1 MKVYSAFLWERTI
14 QSKAICF
21 YLCKKKSIQNSCNH
35 KIMDSSNEKIDNL
48 STAKQMLI
56 GLHLG
61 NGYGSQPGA
70 WRMPGIDAESYTNFD
85 ARVKQAQAAERG
97 KFQFIFLPDGP
108 GAVLADIGMEAPAF
122 NLDVMLTLAA
132 VARETSRIGLVATGS
147 TTFNEPFNL
156 ARQFKALDVMSHG
169 RAGWNAITSSGED
182 VAANYGRKIPSSEDR
197 YGRAHEVIQLIQSLW
212 GSWGKDA
219 WVHDQESGQFAK
231 REQIVP
237 INLQGKFVGS
247 RGPLYI
253 PPSEQGQPIIFH
265 AGGSPNAY
273 ELAGRF
279 ANAVIGAAFTIE
291 DAHDQR
297 NAFRAAAKRYG
308 RNPDEIKYI
317 PGLMTTIAKDRRTA
331 LDRRIQLTGNL
342 FLQRATYLQ
351 QMLGVPIDAMHMDE
365 PLSKALLDNA
375 RPSRYDPRSSHALKI
390 AKEGWSVQ
398 DILAHGVIDYHP
410 VIVGPGIEAADHMQ
424 AWFEAG
430 AADGFWISPDVND
443 DGIDAFVDEVVPIL
457 QERGLFHKDYE
468 GKTLREHLGAP
479 DQYGIDPR
487 V

>member
-1 MKVYSAFLWERTI
+1 
-14 QSKAICF
+14 
-21 YLCKKKSIQNSCNH
+21 
-35 KIMDSSNEKIDNL
+35 
-48 STAKQMLI
+48 
-56 GLHLG
+56 
-61 NGYGSQPGA
+61 
-70 WRMPGIDAESYTNFD
+70 MPWVDPQSYTSFD

-108 GAVLADIGMEAPAF
+108 GAVITDIATESPAF
-122 NLDVMLTLAA
+122 NLDVMMTLAA
-132 VARETSRIGLVATGS
+132 VARETSKIGLVATGS

-182 VAANYGRKIPSSEDR
+182 VAANYGRPIPSSEDR
-197 YGRAHEVIQLIQSLW
+197 YGRAHEAIQLIQSLW
-212 GSWGKDA
+212 GSWGKEA
-219 WVHDQESGQFAK
+219 WLHNQESGQFANK
-231 REQIVP
+231 NQIVP
-237 INLQGKFVGS
+237 INLQGKYVGS

-265 AGGSPNAY
+265 AGGSPNAH

-291 DAHDQR
+291 DARAQR
-297 NAFRAAAKRYG
+297 NAFRESAKRYG
-308 RNPDEIKYI
+308 RDPDEIKYI
-317 PGLMTTIAKDRRTA
+317 PGLMTTIAKDRRSA
-331 LDRRIQLTGNL
+331 LDRRIQLGGDLL
-342 FLQRATYLQ
+342 FQRIGYLQ
-351 QMLGVPIDAMHMDE
+351 QMLGMQLDRSRMNEPI
-365 PLSKALLDNA
+365 SKAQLNAA
-375 RPSRYDPRSSHALKI
+375 RPSRYDPRSVNALKI
-390 AKEGWSVQ
+390 AKEGWSLL

-424 AWFEAG
+424 EWFEAG
-430 AADGFWISPDVND
+430 AADGFWISADINS
-443 DGIDAFVDEVVPIL
+443 DGIDAFVDEVIPVL

-468 GKTLREHLGAP
+468 GKTLRDHLGAP

>member
-1 MKVYSAFLWERTI
+1 MTVD
-14 QSKAICF
+14 
-21 YLCKKKSIQNSCNH
+21 KK
-35 KIMDSSNEKIDNL
+35 
-48 STAKQMLI
+48 MLI

-70 WRMPGIDAESYTNFD
+70 WRMPGVDPKSYTSYD
-85 ARVKQAQAAERG
+85 ARVQQAQAAERG

-108 GAVLADIGMEAPAF
+108 GAVMSDIGTESPSF
-122 NLDVMLTLAA
+122 NLDVMMTLAA
-132 VARETSRIGLVATGS
+132 VARETAYIGLVATGS

-156 ARQFKALDVMSHG
+156 ARQFKALDIMSHG
-169 RAGWNAITSSGED
+169 RAGWNAITSSGDD
-182 VAANYGRKIPSSEDR
+182 VAANYGKRIPSSEDR
-197 YGRAHEVIQLIQSLW
+197 YGRAHEVVQIVKALW

-219 WVHDQESGQFAK
+219 WMHDKESGQFTRK
-231 REQIVP
+231 EQIAPV
-237 INLQGKFVGS
+237 NLQGKYVGS

-291 DAHDQR
+291 DARIQR
-297 NAFRAAAKRYG
+297 TAFREAAQRYG

-317 PGLMTTIAKDRRTA
+317 PGLMTTLAKDRRTA
-331 LDRRIQLTGNL
+331 LDRRIQLTQHI
-342 FLQRATYLQ
+342 FPQRIAYLQ
-351 QMLGVPIDAMHMDE
+351 QLLGIT
-365 PLSKALLDNA
+365 LDNA
-375 RPSRYDPRSSHALKI
+375 NWDAPIPKAQLSSALPYRYDPRAAHALKI
-390 AKEGWSVQ
+390 ANEGWSLR

-410 VIVGPGIEAADHMQ
+410 VIVGPGVEAADHMQ

-430 AADGFWISPDVND
+430 AADGFWISPDVNA

-457 QERGLFHKDYE
+457 QQRGLFHQDYE
-468 GKTLREHLGAP
+468 GTTLREHLGAP
-479 DQYGIDPR
+479 EQYGIDPR
-487 V
+487 A

>member
-1 MKVYSAFLWERTI
+1 MNS
-14 QSKAICF
+14 SK
-21 YLCKKKSIQNSCNH
+21 
-35 KIMDSSNEKIDNL
+35 EKIGSLPTID
-48 STAKQMLI
+48 KQMII

-70 WRMPGIDAESYTNFD
+70 WRMPGVNAKNYTSFD
-85 ARVKQAQAAERG
+85 ARVEQAQAAERG
-97 KFQFIFLPDGP
+97 KLQFIFLPDGP
-108 GAVLADIGMEAPAF
+108 GAIITDIETESPSF

-132 VARETSRIGLVATGS
+132 VARETEYIGLVATGS

-156 ARQFKALDVMSHG
+156 ARQFKALDIMSHG

-182 VAANYGRKIPSSEDR
+182 VAANYGKKIPSSEDR
-197 YGRAHEVIQLIQSLW
+197 YGRAHEVVQLVQSLW
-212 GSWGKDA
+212 GSWRKEA
-219 WVHDQESGQFAK
+219 WVHDKESGHFAK
-231 REQIVP
+231 KDQILP

-279 ANAVIGAAFTIE
+279 ASAVIGAAFTIE
-291 DAHDQR
+291 DARAQR
-297 NAFRAAAKRYG
+297 DAFREAASRYG
-308 RNPDEIKYI
+308 RDPNEIKYI

-331 LDRRIQLTGNL
+331 LDRRIQLTEHL
-342 FLQRATYLQ
+342 FPQRIAYLQ
-351 QMLGVPIDAMHMDE
+351 QMLGIPLDLARINEPISKDQLDA
-365 PLSKALLDNA
+365 A

-390 AKEGWSVQ
+390 AKEGWSVR

-424 AWFEAG
+424 EWFEAG
-430 AADGFWISPDVND
+430 AADGFWISPDVNF
-443 DGIDAFVDEVVPIL
+443 DGIDAFADEVVPIL
-457 QERGLFHKDYE
+457 QERGLFHLEYE
-468 GKTLREHLGAP
+468 GKTLREHLSAP

>member
-1 MKVYSAFLWERTI
+1 MKDHM
-14 QSKAICF
+14 K
-21 YLCKKKSIQNSCNH
+21 
-35 KIMDSSNEKIDNL
+35 
-48 STAKQMLI
+48 MLI

-70 WRMPGIDAESYTNFD
+70 WRMPGIDPKSYTSFD
-85 ARVKQAQAAERG
+85 VRVKQAQAAERG
-97 KFQFIFLPDGP
+97 KFQFLFLPDGP
-108 GAVLADIGMEAPAF
+108 GAVLTDIATEAPAF
-122 NLDVMLTLAA
+122 NLDVMMTLAA
-132 VARETSRIGLVATGS
+132 VARETECIGLVATGS

-219 WVHDQESGQFAK
+219 WIHNQQTGEFANRGQ
-231 REQIVP
+231 ILPV
-237 INLQGKFVGS
+237 NLHGKYVGS

-253 PPSEQGQPIIFH
+253 PPSEQGQPIVFH
-265 AGGSPNAY
+265 AGGSPNAH

-279 ANAVIGAAFTIE
+279 ANVVIGAAFTID
-291 DAHDQR
+291 DAKAQR
-297 NAFRAAAKRYG
+297 NAFRASAKSYG
-308 RNPDEIKYI
+308 RDPDEIKYI
-317 PGLMTTIAKDRRTA
+317 PGLMTTIAKDRRAA
-331 LDRRIQLTGNL
+331 LDRRIQLGGEGL
-342 FLQRATYLQ
+342 MHRIGYLQ
-351 QMLGVPIDAMHMDE
+351 QMLAVPLDPSRMDE
-365 PLSKALLDNA
+365 PIAKAQLDAA
-375 RPSRYDPRSSHALKI
+375 RPSRYDPRSANALKI
-390 AKEGWSVQ
+390 AREGWSIR

-410 VIVGPGIEAADHMQ
+410 VIVGPGVEAADHMQ

-430 AADGFWISPDVND
+430 AADGFWISPDVNA
-443 DGIDAFVDEVVPIL
+443 DGIDAFVDEVVPVL
-457 QERGLFHKDYE
+457 QERGLFHQDYE
-468 GKTLREHLGAP
+468 GKTLRENLGVP

>member
-1 MKVYSAFLWERTI
+1 
-14 QSKAICF
+14 
-21 YLCKKKSIQNSCNH
+21 
-35 KIMDSSNEKIDNL
+35 
-48 STAKQMLI
+48 MLI

-70 WRMPGIDAESYTNFD
+70 WRMSGVDPKSYTSFD

-108 GAVLADIGMEAPAF
+108 GAIMADIETESPNF
-122 NLDVMLTLAA
+122 NLDVMMTLAA
-132 VARETSRIGLVATGS
+132 VARETEYIGLVATGS

-169 RAGWNAITSSGED
+169 RSGWNAITSSGED
-182 VAANYGRKIPSSEDR
+182 VAANYGRRIPSSEDR
-197 YGRAHEVIQLIQSLW
+197 YGRAHEFIQLIQSLW

-219 WVHDQESGQFAK
+219 WVHDQESGHFAK
-231 REQIVP
+231 EDQIVP
-237 INLQGKFVGS
+237 INVQGKFVSS

-265 AGGSPNAY
+265 AGGSPNAHK
-273 ELAGRF
+273 LAGRF

-291 DAHDQR
+291 DARAQR
-297 NAFRAAAKRYG
+297 NAFREAAKRYG
-308 RNPDEIKYI
+308 RDPDEIKYI

-331 LDRRIQLTGNL
+331 LDRRIQLTEHL
-342 FLQRATYLQ
+342 FPQRVAYLQR
-351 QMLGVPIDAMHMDE
+351 MLGIPLDYARLNE
-365 PLSKALLDNA
+365 PLSNEQLGAA
-375 RPSRYDPRSSHALKI
+375 RPSPYDPRSSHALKI
-390 AKEGWSVQ
+390 AKEGWSLK
-398 DILAHGVIDYHP
+398 DMLAHGVIDYHP

-424 AWFEAG
+424 EWFEAG
-430 AADGFWISPDVND
+430 AADGFWISPDVNV

-457 QERGLFHKDYE
+457 QERGLFHQDYE
-468 GKTLREHLGAP
+468 GKTLRKHLGAAE
-479 DQYGIDPR
+479 QYGIDPR